1 STHTCPVCQGTGIVR
16 STESLALMVMRQVE
30 DHVLRK
36 PGFSVNV
43 KVPTD
48 VALYIL
54 NAKRHTLSQLEAKYG
69 LSITVVADD
78 HLVGSHF
85 AIEKGEPR
93 AGVVPVEAPA
103 HVRVDSAEMQE
114 VEEDDSD
121 AEETEDVAEAAESNG
136 HAEGEG
142 GRRGDRAE
150 RSDSQEQRVAA
161 VNGADTDEDD
171 TEGEASDEAEP
182 REVHANGEA
191 HSEGDGARRRRR
203 RGRRGCRRNRRE
215 DEFGVNGNGEA
226 HEANGAELAAIP
238 ESTGIAEAP
247 VAAEAAPAPEV
258 AEVAIAAAAP
268 VTPEVVAAA

>member
-142 GRRGDRAE
+142 GRRRRRRRRGRGGDRAE

-171 TEGEASDEAEP
+171 TEGEASDEAE
-182 REVHANGEA
+182 
-191 HSEGDGARRRRR
+191 
-203 RGRRGCRRNRRE
+203 
-215 DEFGVNGNGEA
+215 
-226 HEANGAELAAIP
+226 
-238 ESTGIAEAP
+238 
-247 VAAEAAPAPEV
+247 
-258 AEVAIAAAAP
+258 
-268 VTPEVVAAA
+268 